1 MAMTPQDHPSNPV
14 GDLHDLRVLITAEEA
29 YPEYERAFLAAER
42 EIWACF
48 RVFDPDTALRS
59 DEGRAIGETWFD
71 LLVHVLG
78 RGVAI
83 HFVLSDFDP
92 ILAGKLHRVSWQAR
106 RAFEEAAR
114 LAGPRSRLHIVNALH
129 PAQVGFLPRLL
140 LWPLT
145 HRALR
150 RRARELEAQA
160 AEERARQLSDS
171 PGLRTWLK
179 ESPGGRLSGRRW
191 PPPPLVPG
199 THHQKIAVFD
209 RALLCIGGLDLDERR
224 YDDKN
229 HQRRRD
235 ETWHDVQV
243 MCRGPIVAEAQRHL
257 ESFRQVTEGRAAPP
271 PTGRLLRTLSRKR
284 RVALPYLGPRPLV
297 SELARAHL
305 EAIGAARRLIYLETQ
320 FFRDR
325 RIADALA
332 EAARSEP
339 GLGLILVLPGAPE
352 DVAFEGAT
360 GPDAR
365 YGEYLQAKCLR
376 RIEAAFGPRAAIC
389 SPVRPVRAPA
399 RGRDTLCGAPII
411 YVHAKVAAFDDARAI
426 VSSANLNGRSLWWD
440 TEAGVAL
447 DDPRD
452 VRQLLHRV
460 MRHWLPKE
468 AGDACYDLD
477 TAAAAWRRLAED
489 NAGRPPEARAGFLVP
504 HDPRPAAA
512 FGYPLPGVPD
522 AMV

>member
-1 MAMTPQDHPSNPV
+1 MSTEPDDQSAPV
-14 GDLHDLRVLITAEEA
+14 GDMRDLRVLITAEEA
-29 YPEYERAFLAAER
+29 YPAYERAFLDAKY

-48 RVFDPDTALRS
+48 RVFDPDTTLRS
-59 DEGRAIGETWFD
+59 EEGKAIGETWFD
-71 LLVHVLG
+71 LLVHVLK

-92 ILAGKLHRVSWQAR
+92 ILARKLHRVSWEAR
-106 RAFEEAAR
+106 RSFEQAAR
-114 LAGPRSRLHIVNALH
+114 AAGPMARLRIVNALH
-129 PAQVGFLPRLL
+129 PARVGLLPRLL
-140 LWPLT
+140 LWPLLIKE
-145 HRALR
+145 LR
-150 RRARELEAQA
+150 RAARDLNAQP

-171 PGLRTWLK
+171 PGLRKWLK
-179 ESPGGRLSGRRW
+179 EETGGRLSARKW

-209 RALLCIGGLDLDERR
+209 RELLCIGGLDLDERR

-257 ESFRQVTEGRAAPP
+257 ESFRQVVEGQAEAP
-271 PTGRLLRTLSRKR
+271 PTGRLLRTLSRR
-284 RVALPYLGPRPLV
+284 RDFPLPFLGPRPLV
-297 SELARAHL
+297 GELAQAHL
-305 EAIGAARRLIYLETQ
+305 EAFRAARRLIYLETQ
-320 FFRDR
+320 FLRDR
-325 RIADALA
+325 RVADALA
-332 EAARSEP
+332 EAAQAQP
-339 GLGLILVLPGAPE
+339 DLGLILVLPGAPE
-352 DVAFEGAT
+352 DVAFEAAS

-365 YGEYLQAKCLR
+365 YGEYLQARCIR
-376 RIEAAFGPRAAIC
+376 RVEAAFGPRAAIC
-389 SPVRPVRAPA
+389 SPVRPEKSPA

-411 YVHAKVAAFDDARAI
+411 YVHAKVACIDDERAL

-452 VRQLLHRV
+452 VRHLRQRV
-460 MRHWLPKE
+460 MRHWLPKD
-468 AGDACYDLD
+468 AGDDLFDLD
-477 TAAAAWRRLAED
+477 SAAGTWRGLAQANAAKA
-489 NAGRPPEARAGFLVP
+489 PEARAGFLVP
-504 HDPRPAAA
+504 YDPRPAEE